1 MLSVII
7 VIHLMLVL
15 GLIGVV
21 LLQKSEGG
29 GLVSSTRGFMTGRGT
44 ANVLTRTTAFLAA
57 GFFVTSL
64 LLSWIAG
71 FEPQAGLDHQHRR
84 AGEPRNAGCPPV
96 AAVEATAAAFSIC
109 SRKAP
114 ANRRRR
120 RPRAVRKCRSHSKC
134 RSRNRRLRYPIKA
147 PVSGPGDEFRR
158 RLRISVETLACSNGF
173 RRRPGP
179 VYDARQIFRKIARR
193 IVRWRAKA

>member
-29 GLVSSTRGFMTGRGT
+29 GLISSTSGFMTGRGT

-71 FEPQAGLDHQHRR
+71 LERKPVSIIRTGGTPAQETPGAPPAAPPISGGGGVLDLLKK
-84 AGEPRNAGCPPV
+84 GPSGGGP
-96 AAVEATAAAFSIC
+96 
-109 SRKAP
+109 AP
-114 ANRRRR
+114 A
-120 RPRAVRKCRSHSKC
+120 P
-134 RSRNRRLRYPIKA
+134 A
-147 PVSGPGDEFRR
+147 PSGPQVPQ
-158 RLRISVETLACSNGF
+158 S
-173 RRRPGP
+173 
-179 VYDARQIFRKIARR
+179 Q
-193 IVRWRAKA
+193 